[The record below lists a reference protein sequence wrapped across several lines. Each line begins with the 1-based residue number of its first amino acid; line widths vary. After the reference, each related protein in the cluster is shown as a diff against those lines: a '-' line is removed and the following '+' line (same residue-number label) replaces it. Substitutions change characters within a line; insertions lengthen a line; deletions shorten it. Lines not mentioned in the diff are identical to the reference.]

1 MKRFAYAIFCT
12 AALIWQSAALYAQSL
27 ESVLSP
33 EKRKLFEY
41 DLQRNE
47 YESDKLSKSWI
58 SPIMLRYDRSYT
70 TQFPGKT
77 VRTDNFSVTIDQP
90 IFRSGGIYN
99 AVKYASQTRLA
110 NRAGIVLQKRL
121 MIADAVRILFEL
133 RKNKL
138 QQERLKYQIK
148 NDEID
153 IRQKRD
159 RYEAGVLD
167 SSFLDQAILAKS
179 RDETA
184 LLELRFARTELL
196 QRFRLLSDKDPES
209 FTLPRLTLVSKKT
222 YTSHNLELQRQR
234 YVERQKRYYS
244 RMTLAK
250 YLPSVSLNGRYSDG
264 DLNPLWASA
273 PIKER
278 YYIYGIGVSMPLD
291 INSYDDV
298 QSARIEMLKAQ
309 TETIEKR
316 KAVDEEYDWI
326 VNALA
331 ILDKKIALAKKD
343 VALYRNLYKVTA
355 NLAKAG
361 EKTPLDAEV
370 MRNTLHMRR
379 LDKAI
384 YEIDKQIKLLYLYVR
399 TEHAI

>member
-1 MKRFAYAIFCT
+1 MKRFALVLLF
-12 AALIWQSAALYAQSL
+12 SAVTLLPSHLCAKSL
-27 ESVLSP
+27 ASILSP
-33 EKRKLFEY
+33 EKKRLFDY
-41 DLQRNE
+41 DLERNE
-47 YESDKLSKSWI
+47 HESDKLSKSWI
-58 SPIMLRYDRSYT
+58 SPIMLRFDRSYT

-77 VRTDNFSVTIDQP
+77 IHTDNFSVTIDQP

-99 AVKYASQTRLA
+99 AIKYASQTRRA
-110 NRAGIVLQKRL
+110 NRTAIILQKRL
-121 MIADAVRILFEL
+121 MIADAVKILFEL
-133 RKNKL
+133 RKNDL
-138 QQERLKYQIK
+138 QQKRLKYQIK

-167 SSFLDQAILAKS
+167 SSFLDQAILTKS

-196 QRFRLLSDKDPES
+196 QRFRLLSDKDPKR
-209 FTLPRLTLVSKKT
+209 FRLPKLRLVSKKE
-222 YTSHNLELQRQR
+222 YTAHNLELRQQRHI
-234 YVERQKRYYS
+234 ENQKRYYS

-250 YLPSVSLNGRYSDG
+250 YLPSVSLRGMYSNG

-278 YYIYGIGVSMPLD
+278 YFNYGIGVSMPLD

-298 QSARIEMLKAQ
+298 QAARIEMLKAQ

-316 KAVDEEYDWI
+316 KAVNEEYDWI

-355 NLAKAG
+355 NLVKAG

-379 LDKAI
+379 LDKEI

-399 TEHAI
+399 TENAI